1 MAKPYA
7 VSLLSAMAAAT
18 GLSHNHSFS
27 DVSATSSDEP
37 ESPPPPPK
45 FRNNNPRT
53 EAAGFDPE
61 PLIKGAKMLNDIAN
75 SPHGKNVSFLSLSHF
90 FHSYPFALFCYYILT
105 YLVFVFKV
113 FENIKKREDE
123 KKSEMDEKTAEFNQ
137 MKALHEAVSLS

>member
-75 SPHGKNVSFLSLSHF
+75 SPHGKNVSFL
-90 FHSYPFALFCYYILT
+90 
-105 YLVFVFKV
+105 
-113 FENIKKREDE
+113 
-123 KKSEMDEKTAEFNQ
+123 
-137 MKALHEAVSLS
+137 

>member
-90 FHSYPFALFCYYILT
+90 FIHTHLLY
-105 YLVFVFKV
+105 FVIIF
-113 FENIKKREDE
+113 
-123 KKSEMDEKTAEFNQ
+123 
-137 MKALHEAVSLS
+137 